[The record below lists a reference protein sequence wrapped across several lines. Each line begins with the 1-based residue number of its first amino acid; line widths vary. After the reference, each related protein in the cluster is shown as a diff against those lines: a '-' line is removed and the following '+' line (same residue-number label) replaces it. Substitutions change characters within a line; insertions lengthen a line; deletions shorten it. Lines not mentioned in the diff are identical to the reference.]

1 MPGHST
7 KQNAVSISEH
17 RKQLHVVKMWQ
28 PCQISAKTSSV
39 WALGLFARSK
49 RLAVQ
54 SQKSSCFFLERFTFL
69 SQENT
74 SLKTCFQHV
83 SYVQQSPLNE
93 YFKCISWEEPT
104 LLALQDIFAHIN
116 YQILELLLFVSFCR
130 RRESSSKNWILAT
143 LFLAEHIQITQS
155 ELSITPSYWN
165 YFSLCDSLIF
175 KNRNP
180 GEIH

>member
-28 PCQISAKTSSV
+28 PCQISAKHPQSELWGFLQEANDWLSNPKKAV
-39 WALGLFARSK
+39 AFSWRGFLFFPK
-49 RLAVQ
+49 
-54 SQKSSCFFLERFTFL
+54 KYF
-69 SQENT
+69 
-74 SLKTCFQHV
+74 LKTCFQRV

-116 YQILELLLFVSFCR
+116 YRILELLLFVSFCR
-130 RRESSSKNWILAT
+130 RRESSSKNWILST